1 MKIITNN
8 YFKVFV
14 FFLIYIYIFIINN
27 LFYTSTYS
35 ADYQKYVVYLEYFYG
50 FINYTNLDQGS
61 LYYSL
66 VAITLNFFSQFT
78 SPATLQFDIS
88 FSIQLTN
95 NLLILFGLLGVYK
108 LLNQLEIKFNNSILI
123 LIIVNFFPPLQSLKL
138 AMKPEILIFSLL
150 PWLIFLLKNYLDDE
164 NHISLIVAIIPTV
177 LIGLSKGTGFAI
189 TSLFLLYVFFE
200 ILIKLNLK
208 QFLGIFV
215 IFVIFLTPIMYE
227 NYEVN
232 NTHFLTRNDITE
244 NYKNR
249 ASLDILLKNDRG
261 KTFQT
266 PFGEIDISTVFG
278 VTLLDTFDDHF
289 LLDWNKDV
297 SLFKKHRKDLLI
309 PYDGEQILSIDLNNR
324 EIQYN
329 GIFKNSIIN
338 LRVYL
343 GIILTFI
350 FYILLFRFRHEK
362 KINKKIVRSPILGIF
377 ILYFHS
383 LGIPQEDF
391 DPLVADTFKTFY
403 YSPFLVISFIFI
415 LSKLLDNI
423 NRQTIVITIIFI
435 FSTLHI
441 NGFPKKDS
449 SEYYGFLDEL
459 NQNNVLCEINSL
471 IIFDIKNSSK
481 CTNKVDELC
490 KFYTN
495 KEEFELETSKFLI
508 VDNVSYVKDEF
519 QTVNQCIDKINRVS
533 QLETARLPIYNLSI
547 FFMFI
552 LINLYT
558 VLRPN
563 NFPSRIWLSNN

>member
-1 MKIITNN
+1 MKIITSN

-14 FFLIYIYIFIINN
+14 FLLIYIYIFIINN

-150 PWLIFLLKNYLDDE
+150 PWLIYLLKNYLDNE
-164 NHISLIVAIIPTV
+164 NHINLVVAIIPIV

-189 TSLFLLYVFFE
+189 TSIFLLYVFFE
-200 ILIKLNLK
+200 ILVKLNLK

-215 IFVIFLTPIMYE
+215 IFLIFLTPVMFE

-249 ASLDILLKNDRG
+249 ASLDILFKNDRG

-266 PFGEIDISTVFG
+266 PFGEIDVSTVFG

-309 PYDGEQILSIDLNNR
+309 PYDGDQIISIDLKNR
-324 EIQYN
+324 EIKYN

-338 LRVYL
+338 FRVYL

-449 SEYYGFLDEL
+449 SEYYGYLDEL
-459 NQNNVLCEINSL
+459 NQNSVLCEINSF
-471 IIFDIKNSSK
+471 IIFDIKNTSK
-481 CTNKVDELC
+481 CSNKIEELC

-508 VDNVSYVKDEF
+508 IDNVSHGKDKF
-519 QTVNQCIDKINRVS
+519 QTVNQCTDEINKGK
-533 QLETARLPIYNLSI
+533 QLDTAKLPIYNLSI
-547 FFMFI
+547 FFIFI
-552 LINLYT
+552 FINLYA

-563 NFPSRIWLSNN
+563 NFPFRIWLSNN

>member
-78 SPATLQFDIS
+78 SPTTLQFDIS
-88 FSIQLTN
+88 FSIQFTN

-138 AMKPEILIFSLL
+138 SMKPEILIFSLL

-519 QTVNQCIDKINRVS
+519 QTVNQCINKINRVS

>member
-1 MKIITNN
+1 MKIITSN

-14 FFLIYIYIFIINN
+14 FLLIYIYIFIINN

-150 PWLIFLLKNYLDDE
+150 PWLIYLLKNYLDDD
-164 NHISLIVAIIPTV
+164 NHINLVVAIIPIV

-200 ILIKLNLK
+200 ILVKLNLK

-215 IFVIFLTPIMYE
+215 IFLIFLTPVMFE

-249 ASLDILLKNDRG
+249 ASLDILFKNDRG

-266 PFGEIDISTVFG
+266 PFGEIDVSTVFG

-309 PYDGEQILSIDLNNR
+309 PYDGDQIISIDLKNR
-324 EIQYN
+324 EIKYN

-338 LRVYL
+338 FRVYL

-449 SEYYGFLDEL
+449 SEYYGYLDEL
-459 NQNNVLCEINSL
+459 NQNSVLCEINSF
-471 IIFDIKNSSK
+471 IIFDIKNTSK
-481 CTNKVDELC
+481 CSNKIEELC

-508 VDNVSYVKDEF
+508 IDNVSHGKDKF
-519 QTVNQCIDKINRVS
+519 QTVNQCTNEINKGK
-533 QLETARLPIYNLSI
+533 QLDTAKLPIYNLSI
-547 FFMFI
+547 FFIFI
-552 LINLYT
+552 FINLYA

-563 NFPSRIWLSNN
+563 NFPFRIWLSNN

>member
-78 SPATLQFDIS
+78 SPTTLQFDIS
-88 FSIQLTN
+88 FSIQFTN

-362 KINKKIVRSPILGIF
+362 KNK
-377 ILYFHS
+377 
-383 LGIPQEDF
+383 
-391 DPLVADTFKTFY
+391 
-403 YSPFLVISFIFI
+403 
-415 LSKLLDNI
+415 
-423 NRQTIVITIIFI
+423 
-435 FSTLHI
+435 
-441 NGFPKKDS
+441 
-449 SEYYGFLDEL
+449 
-459 NQNNVLCEINSL
+459 
-471 IIFDIKNSSK
+471 
-481 CTNKVDELC
+481 
-490 KFYTN
+490 
-495 KEEFELETSKFLI
+495 
-508 VDNVSYVKDEF
+508 
-519 QTVNQCIDKINRVS
+519 
-533 QLETARLPIYNLSI
+533 
-547 FFMFI
+547 
-552 LINLYT
+552 
-558 VLRPN
+558 
-563 NFPSRIWLSNN
+563 

>member
-78 SPATLQFDIS
+78 SPTTLQFDIS

-249 ASLDILLKNDRG
+249 ASLDILFKNDRG

-309 PYDGEQILSIDLNNR
+309 PYDGEQILSMDLNNR

-403 YSPFLVISFIFI
+403 YSPFLIISFIFI

-481 CTNKVDELC
+481 CSNKVDELC

-519 QTVNQCIDKINRVS
+519 QTVNQCINKINRVS

>member
-78 SPATLQFDIS
+78 SPTTLQFDIS
-88 FSIQLTN
+88 FSIQFTN

-138 AMKPEILIFSLL
+138 AMKPEVLIFSLL

-519 QTVNQCIDKINRVS
+519 QTVNQCINKINRVS

>member
-1 MKIITNN
+1 MKIITSN

-14 FFLIYIYIFIINN
+14 FLLIYIYIFIINN

-150 PWLIFLLKNYLDDE
+150 PWLIYLLKNYLDNE
-164 NHISLIVAIIPTV
+164 NHINLVVAIIPIV

-189 TSLFLLYVFFE
+189 TSIFLLYVFFE
-200 ILIKLNLK
+200 ILVKLNLK

-215 IFVIFLTPIMYE
+215 IFLIFLTPVMFE

-249 ASLDILLKNDRG
+249 ASIDILFKNDRG

-266 PFGEIDISTVFG
+266 PFGEIDVSTVFG

-309 PYDGEQILSIDLNNR
+309 PYDGDQIISIDLKNR
-324 EIQYN
+324 EIKYN

-338 LRVYL
+338 FRVYL

-449 SEYYGFLDEL
+449 SEYYGYLDEL
-459 NQNNVLCEINSL
+459 NQNSVLCEINSF
-471 IIFDIKNSSK
+471 IIFDIKNTSK
-481 CTNKVDELC
+481 CSNKIEELC

-508 VDNVSYVKDEF
+508 IDNVSHGKDKF
-519 QTVNQCIDKINRVS
+519 QTVNQCTDEINKGK
-533 QLETARLPIYNLSI
+533 QLDTAKLPIYNLSI
-547 FFMFI
+547 FFIFI
-552 LINLYT
+552 FINLYA

-563 NFPSRIWLSNN
+563 NFPFRIWLSNN

>member
-78 SPATLQFDIS
+78 SPTTLQFDIS
-88 FSIQLTN
+88 FSIQFTN

-249 ASLDILLKNDRG
+249 ASLDILFKNDRG

-423 NRQTIVITIIFI
+423 NKQTIVITIIFI

-519 QTVNQCIDKINRVS
+519 QTVNQCINKINRVS

>member
-78 SPATLQFDIS
+78 SPTTLQFDIS

-519 QTVNQCIDKINRVS
+519 QTVNQCINKINRVS

-547 FFMFI
+547 FFIFI

>member
-78 SPATLQFDIS
+78 SPTTLQFDIS
-88 FSIQLTN
+88 FSIQFTN

-164 NHISLIVAIIPTV
+164 NHISIIVAIIPTV

-519 QTVNQCIDKINRVS
+519 QTVNQCINKINRVS

>member
-78 SPATLQFDIS
+78 SPTTLQFDIS
-88 FSIQLTN
+88 FSIQFTN

-232 NTHFLTRNDITE
+232 NTHFLTRKDITE

-278 VTLLDTFDDHF
+278 ITLLDTFDDHF

-519 QTVNQCIDKINRVS
+519 QTVNQCINKINRVS

>member
-78 SPATLQFDIS
+78 SPTTLQFDIS
-88 FSIQLTN
+88 FSIQFTN

-519 QTVNQCIDKINRVS
+519 QTVNQCINKINRVS

>member
-78 SPATLQFDIS
+78 SPTTLQFDIS
-88 FSIQLTN
+88 FSIQFTN

-232 NTHFLTRNDITE
+232 NTHFLTRKDITE

-519 QTVNQCIDKINRVS
+519 QTVNQCINKINRVS

>member
-78 SPATLQFDIS
+78 SPTTLQFDIS
-88 FSIQLTN
+88 FSIQFTN

-215 IFVIFLTPIMYE
+215 IFLIFLTPVMFE

-249 ASLDILLKNDRG
+249 ASLDILFKNDRG

-519 QTVNQCIDKINRVS
+519 QTVNQCINKINRVS

>member
-78 SPATLQFDIS
+78 SPTTLQFDIS
-88 FSIQLTN
+88 FSIQFTN

-563 NFPSRIWLSNN
+563 NFPSRIWLSNY

>member
-1 MKIITNN
+1 MKIITSN

-14 FFLIYIYIFIINN
+14 FLLIYIYIFIINN

-150 PWLIFLLKNYLDDE
+150 PWLIYLLKNYLDDD
-164 NHISLIVAIIPTV
+164 NHINLVVAIIPIV

-200 ILIKLNLK
+200 ILVKLNLK

-215 IFVIFLTPIMYE
+215 IFLIFLTPVMFE

-249 ASLDILLKNDRG
+249 ASLDILFKNDRG

-266 PFGEIDISTVFG
+266 PFGEIDVSTVFG

-297 SLFKKHRKDLLI
+297 SLFKKHRKDLFI
-309 PYDGEQILSIDLNNR
+309 PYDGDQIISIDLKNR
-324 EIQYN
+324 EIKYN

-338 LRVYL
+338 FRVYL

-449 SEYYGFLDEL
+449 SEYYGYLDEL
-459 NQNNVLCEINSL
+459 NQNSVLCEINSF
-471 IIFDIKNSSK
+471 IIFDIKNTSK
-481 CTNKVDELC
+481 CSNKIEELC

-508 VDNVSYVKDEF
+508 IDNVSHGKDKF
-519 QTVNQCIDKINRVS
+519 QTVNQCTNEINKGK
-533 QLETARLPIYNLSI
+533 QLDTAKLPIYNLSI
-547 FFMFI
+547 FFIFI
-552 LINLYT
+552 FINLYA

-563 NFPSRIWLSNN
+563 NFPFRIWLSNN

>member
-215 IFVIFLTPIMYE
+215 IFLIFLTPVMFE

-481 CTNKVDELC
+481 CSNKVDELC

-495 KEEFELETSKFLI
+495 EEEFELETSKFLI

-519 QTVNQCIDKINRVS
+519 QTVNQCINKINRVS
-533 QLETARLPIYNLSI
+533 KLETARLPIYNLSI

>member
-8 YFKVFV
+8 YLKVFV

-78 SPATLQFDIS
+78 SPTTLQFDIS
-88 FSIQLTN
+88 FSIQFTN

-403 YSPFLVISFIFI
+403 YSPFLVISFVFI

-519 QTVNQCIDKINRVS
+519 QTANQCINKINRVS

>member
-78 SPATLQFDIS
+78 SPTTLQFDIS

-150 PWLIFLLKNYLDDE
+150 PWLIYLLKNYLDDD
-164 NHISLIVAIIPTV
+164 NHINLVVAIIPIV

-249 ASLDILLKNDRG
+249 ASLDILFKNDRG

-266 PFGEIDISTVFG
+266 PFGEIDVSTVVG

-350 FYILLFRFRHEK
+350 FYILLFKFRHEK

-519 QTVNQCIDKINRVS
+519 QTVNQCINKINRVS

>member
-78 SPATLQFDIS
+78 SPTTLQFDIS
-88 FSIQLTN
+88 FSIQFTN

-249 ASLDILLKNDRG
+249 ASLDILFKNDRG

-519 QTVNQCIDKINRVS
+519 QTVNQCINKINRVS

>member
-78 SPATLQFDIS
+78 SPTTLQFDIS
-88 FSIQLTN
+88 FSIQFTN

-215 IFVIFLTPIMYE
+215 IFLIFLTPVMFE

-519 QTVNQCIDKINRVS
+519 QTVNQCINKINRVS

>member
-1 MKIITNN
+1 M
-8 YFKVFV
+8 
-14 FFLIYIYIFIINN
+14 
-27 LFYTSTYS
+27 
-35 ADYQKYVVYLEYFYG
+35 
-50 FINYTNLDQGS
+50 
-61 LYYSL
+61 
-66 VAITLNFFSQFT
+66 
-78 SPATLQFDIS
+78 
-88 FSIQLTN
+88 
-95 NLLILFGLLGVYK
+95 
-108 LLNQLEIKFNNSILI
+108 
-123 LIIVNFFPPLQSLKL
+123 
-138 AMKPEILIFSLL
+138 
-150 PWLIFLLKNYLDDE
+150 
-164 NHISLIVAIIPTV
+164 
-177 LIGLSKGTGFAI
+177 
-189 TSLFLLYVFFE
+189 
-200 ILIKLNLK
+200 
-208 QFLGIFV
+208 
-215 IFVIFLTPIMYE
+215 
-227 NYEVN
+227 
-232 NTHFLTRNDITE
+232 
-244 NYKNR
+244 
-249 ASLDILLKNDRG
+249 
-261 KTFQT
+261 
-266 PFGEIDISTVFG
+266 
-278 VTLLDTFDDHF
+278 
-289 LLDWNKDV
+289 
-297 SLFKKHRKDLLI
+297 
-309 PYDGEQILSIDLNNR
+309 
-324 EIQYN
+324 
-329 GIFKNSIIN
+329 
-338 LRVYL
+338 
-343 GIILTFI
+343 
-350 FYILLFRFRHEK
+350 
-362 KINKKIVRSPILGIF
+362 
-377 ILYFHS
+377 YFHS

-519 QTVNQCIDKINRVS
+519 QTVNQCINKINRVS
-533 QLETARLPIYNLSI
+533 QLETARLPIYTLSI

>member
-1 MKIITNN
+1 M
-8 YFKVFV
+8 
-14 FFLIYIYIFIINN
+14 
-27 LFYTSTYS
+27 
-35 ADYQKYVVYLEYFYG
+35 
-50 FINYTNLDQGS
+50 
-61 LYYSL
+61 
-66 VAITLNFFSQFT
+66 
-78 SPATLQFDIS
+78 
-88 FSIQLTN
+88 
-95 NLLILFGLLGVYK
+95 
-108 LLNQLEIKFNNSILI
+108 I

-519 QTVNQCIDKINRVS
+519 QTVNQCINKINRVS

>member
-78 SPATLQFDIS
+78 SPTTLQFDIS

-481 CTNKVDELC
+481 CSNKVDELC

-495 KEEFELETSKFLI
+495 EEEFELETSKFLI

-519 QTVNQCIDKINRVS
+519 QTVNQCINKINRVS
-533 QLETARLPIYNLSI
+533 KLETARLPIYNLSI

>member
-78 SPATLQFDIS
+78 SPTTLQFDIS

-519 QTVNQCIDKINRVS
+519 QTVNQCINKINRVS

>member
-78 SPATLQFDIS
+78 SPTTLQFDIS

-249 ASLDILLKNDRG
+249 ASLDILFKNDRG

-309 PYDGEQILSIDLNNR
+309 PYDGEQILSMDLNNR

-329 GIFKNSIIN
+329 GIFKNNIIN

-403 YSPFLVISFIFI
+403 YSPFLIISFIFI

-481 CTNKVDELC
+481 CSNKVDELC

-519 QTVNQCIDKINRVS
+519 QTVNQCINKINRVS

>member
-66 VAITLNFFSQFT
+66 VAITLNFFSQLT
-78 SPATLQFDIS
+78 SPTTLQFDIS
-88 FSIQLTN
+88 FSIQFTN

-227 NYEVN
+227 NYKVN

-519 QTVNQCIDKINRVS
+519 QTVNQCINKINRVS

>member
-66 VAITLNFFSQFT
+66 VAITLNFFSQLT
-78 SPATLQFDIS
+78 SPTTLQFDIS
-88 FSIQLTN
+88 FSIQFTN

-519 QTVNQCIDKINRVS
+519 QTVNQCINKINRVS

>member
-78 SPATLQFDIS
+78 SPTTLQFDIS

-208 QFLGIFV
+208 QFLGIFF

-519 QTVNQCIDKINRVS
+519 QTVNQCINKINRVS

>member
-78 SPATLQFDIS
+78 SPTTLQFDIS
-88 FSIQLTN
+88 FSIQFTN

-164 NHISLIVAIIPTV
+164 NHISLIVAIIPIV

-227 NYEVN
+227 NYKVN

-519 QTVNQCIDKINRVS
+519 QTVNQCINKINRVS

>member
-78 SPATLQFDIS
+78 SPTTLQFDIS
-88 FSIQLTN
+88 FSIQFTN

-138 AMKPEILIFSLL
+138 AMKPEILLFSLL

-215 IFVIFLTPIMYE
+215 IFLIFLTPVMFE

-309 PYDGEQILSIDLNNR
+309 PYDGDQIISIDLKNR
-324 EIQYN
+324 EIKYN

-338 LRVYL
+338 FRVYL

-403 YSPFLVISFIFI
+403 YSPFLIISFIFI

-449 SEYYGFLDEL
+449 SEYYGYLDEL
-459 NQNNVLCEINSL
+459 NQNSVLCEINSF
-471 IIFDIKNSSK
+471 IIFDIKNTSK
-481 CTNKVDELC
+481 CSNKIEELC

-519 QTVNQCIDKINRVS
+519 QTLNQCINKINRVS

>member
-78 SPATLQFDIS
+78 SPTTLQFDIS
-88 FSIQLTN
+88 FSIQFTN

-227 NYEVN
+227 NYKVN

-519 QTVNQCIDKINRVS
+519 QTVNQCINKINRVS

>member
-78 SPATLQFDIS
+78 SPTTLQFDIS
-88 FSIQLTN
+88 FSIQFTN

-508 VDNVSYVKDEF
+508 VNNVSYVKDEF

>member
-78 SPATLQFDIS
+78 SPTTLQFDIS
-88 FSIQLTN
+88 FSIQFTN

-215 IFVIFLTPIMYE
+215 IFVIFLTPIMFE

-403 YSPFLVISFIFI
+403 YSPFLIISFIFI

-481 CTNKVDELC
+481 CSNKVDELC

-519 QTVNQCIDKINRVS
+519 QTLNQCINKINRVS

>member
-78 SPATLQFDIS
+78 SPTTLQFDIS
-88 FSIQLTN
+88 FSIQFTN

-215 IFVIFLTPIMYE
+215 IFVIFLTPIMFE

-403 YSPFLVISFIFI
+403 YSPFLIISFIFI

-519 QTVNQCIDKINRVS
+519 QTVNQCINKINRVS
-533 QLETARLPIYNLSI
+533 KLETARLPIYNLSI

>member
-78 SPATLQFDIS
+78 SPTTLQFDIS
-88 FSIQLTN
+88 FSIQFTN

-108 LLNQLEIKFNNSILI
+108 LLNQLEIKFNNSIFI
-123 LIIVNFFPPLQSLKL
+123 FIIVNFFPPLQSLKL

-227 NYEVN
+227 NYKVN

-519 QTVNQCIDKINRVS
+519 QTVNQCINKINRVS

>member
-78 SPATLQFDIS
+78 SPTTLQFDIS

-309 PYDGEQILSIDLNNR
+309 PYDGEQILSMDLNNR

-329 GIFKNSIIN
+329 GIFKNNIIN

-403 YSPFLVISFIFI
+403 YSPFLIISFIFI

-481 CTNKVDELC
+481 CSNKVDELC

-519 QTVNQCIDKINRVS
+519 QTVNQCINKINRVS